1 MYDYDLFVIGAGSGG
16 VRAARISATHGAK
29 VGIAE
34 EFRYGGTCVIRGCV
48 PKKLLVYA
56 SRFKEDFEDA
66 GGFGWTVADTTFDWS
81 TLIQNKDKEIDRLEN
96 AYQSNL
102 EKAGVELIKSRAILI
117 DRNTIKL
124 TQSDRTVTAQTILIA
139 TGGTPFVDSDLPGH
153 ENAITSNEVFNLK
166 KFPDKIVIVG
176 GGYIAVEFAGIFNN
190 LGADTTLVYRG
201 EEILRGFD
209 DEIRTNLHE
218 ELEKKGINVV
228 VGEQIKKLM
237 HQADRIEGEAISG
250 KLYTADQFLYATG
263 RRPNTNDIGIET
275 VGVELG
281 KSGAIVVNEYSQ
293 TNIENIYAVGDV
305 TNRVNLTPVAIREGH
320 AFADTLFGSKSR
332 AVDHTNVPSAV
343 FSQPEIGTV
352 GLTEQQARTKY
363 KSLDIYKSRFRPMKA
378 TLSGSDEIGFIK
390 LIVDAESNRI
400 LGIHLMGHDSGE
412 LIQVLGIAIKMGATK
427 DDFDATMAVHPTMAE
442 EIVTMRTPTECIR
455 E

>member
-66 GGFGWTVADTTFDWS
+66 GGFGWTVADTIFDWS

-166 KFPDKIVIVG
+166 EFPDKIVIVG

-320 AFADTLFGSKSR
+320 AFADTLFGSQSR
-332 AVDHTNVPSAV
+332 AVDHINVPSAV

-427 DDFDATMAVHPTMAE
+427 DDFDATMAVHPTVAE